1 MESDSLDI
9 IHLFKQANERHSLK
23 QMFKV
28 WLSKRQLEDGEN
40 MYGVHYMEAV
50 ADKEKR
56 QAVLKKLSPQ
66 AYALVAVLRHRQ
78 GLRYKINPEEPT
90 SPLAMED
97 LGQRSICIMRCCEL
111 QYHAGADT
119 RGLDLSH
126 IAELHY
132 YGVAFFTDP
141 SLWPPGVF
149 TENHLEGEIILAPF
163 FDKDDI
169 PLPEPRIEN
178 ITSYDLPENVN
189 PEFSGKMCRWLDSFL
204 SLAEKGYLRYSN
216 LHRFYAF
223 SRDMLEKRFANV
235 KDRDLLFEYILR
247 FGIDSRILCMDSSG
261 VIAPGP
267 NLSKFRLLPLGAQM
281 KKYVE
286 WRNTCPSVWNNEKG
300 EHRIASLELYLVH
313 IYTRLLRQYAGHWL
327 SVDEVLE
334 VIEREIKDCYSVG
347 GKKKIW
353 GWESAK
359 LKECTKEEMRHIFD
373 HELKQRFFIPGIT
386 YHCTTSEG
394 KEFVTLTELGEAIV
408 CDAPIPSY
416 DSSKDQLLVKN
427 DFEIVLINSG
437 RWDYVRYFLSL
448 FMDMDPK
455 STHDSSLFYLKQK
468 NIRDAASLGRPV
480 SMLIDFLKK
489 HATAPIPENVLTT
502 LRDWVMGEVTLHKDA
517 CFFAFDKPED
527 AQRLL
532 QKYPKA
538 FSLMG
543 DNMLL
548 CYMSD
553 DSIMKLMNSNRISAV
568 DYSIPVTGSITVT
581 RDNEVIF
588 NHSNDFRIKALGLEI
603 ADKTTDEKGR
613 EHYFLSHDKLAAIQN
628 PKIFY
633 QRLSRLFSSDTDMV
647 MKLRIMRSMGLF
659 SSRGNVTVLMNCPT
673 QTKQQLQRHIS
684 WYRNFSAQV
693 GLGQFVVKE
702 ESLNEVRQAMTK
714 ITDKRAVLQ
723 TFQL

>member
-66 AYALVAVLRHRQ
+66 AYALVSVLRHRF
-78 GLRYKINPEEPT
+78 GLRYKIDPNEPT

-97 LGQRSICIMRCCEL
+97 VGQRNACVMRCCEL
-111 QYHAGADT
+111 QFNAGAYAK
-119 RGLDLSH
+119 GLNLSH
-126 IAELHY
+126 IAELHQ

-149 TENHLEGEIILAPF
+149 TREHMEGEIILAPF
-163 FDKDDI
+163 FDNDEI
-169 PLPEPRIEN
+169 PLPEQRLEDITCYDFPEN
-178 ITSYDLPENVN
+178 IN

-216 LHRFYAF
+216 LRRFYAF
-223 SRDMLEKRFANV
+223 SRDMLEKHFANV
-235 KDRDLLFEYILR
+235 KDRDLFFEYVLR

-286 WRNTCPSVWNNEKG
+286 WRNACPSVWNNESDS
-300 EHRIASLELYLVH
+300 RVTSLELYLVS

-327 SVDEVLE
+327 SVDEVVEL
-334 VIEREIKDCYSVG
+334 IEREVKSCYSVG
-347 GKKKIW
+347 VKKKTW
-353 GWESAK
+353 GWDGAN
-359 LKECTKEEMRHIFD
+359 LKVCTVEETRQIFN

-386 YHCTTSEG
+386 YHCTKDGREY
-394 KEFVTLTELGEAIV
+394 VTLTELGLAIV
-408 CDAPIPSY
+408 CGAPIPSY
-416 DSSKDQLLVKN
+416 DSSKLQLVVKN
-427 DFEIVLINSG
+427 DFEVVVINSG

-455 STHDSSLFYLKQK
+455 SNHASSLFYLKQK

-489 HATAPIPENVLTT
+489 HATAPIPENVLAT
-502 LRDWVMGEVTLHKDA
+502 LKDWVMGEVTLHKDA

-543 DNMLL
+543 KNMLL

-553 DSIMKLMNSNRISAV
+553 ENIMKLMNSNRIAAV
-568 DYSIPVTGSITVT
+568 DYSIPVTGTITVT
-581 RDNEVIF
+581 RDNEVMF

-603 ADKTTDEKGR
+603 ADETTDEKGR
-613 EHYFLSHDKLAAIQN
+613 KRYYLSHDKLAAIQN

-633 QRLSRLFSSDTDMV
+633 QRLSRLFSSDTDMI

-659 SSRGNVTVLMNCPT
+659 YSRGAVTVLMNCPT

-702 ESLNEVRQAMTK
+702 ESLAEVRQAMTK
-714 ITDKRAVLQ
+714 IEDKRAVLQ

>member
-50 ADKEKR
+50 ADKDKR

-66 AYALVAVLRHRQ
+66 AYALVSVLRHRF

-97 LGQRSICIMRCCEL
+97 VGQRSACIMRCCEL
-111 QYHAGADT
+111 QFNAGAYT
-119 RGLDLSH
+119 KGLNLSH

-141 SLWPPGVF
+141 SLWPPGVL
-149 TENHLEGEIILAPF
+149 TKDHMEGEIILAPF
-163 FDKDDI
+163 FDNDEI
-169 PLPEPRIEN
+169 PLPEPRLDD
-178 ITSYDLPENVN
+178 ITCYDLPENIN

-216 LHRFYAF
+216 LRRFYAF
-223 SRDMLEKRFANV
+223 SRDMLEKHFANV
-235 KDRDLLFEYILR
+235 KDRDLLFEYVLR

-286 WRNTCPSVWNNEKG
+286 WRNTCPSVWNNECDC
-300 EHRIASLELYLVH
+300 RVTSLELYLVN
-313 IYTRLLRQYAGHWL
+313 IYTRLLKQYAGHWL
-327 SVDEVLE
+327 SVDEVIE
-334 VIEREIKDCYSVG
+334 VIEKEGKSCCSVG
-347 GKKKIW
+347 EKKKTW
-353 GWESAK
+353 GWDGAS
-359 LKECTKEEMRHIFD
+359 LRLCTMEETRQIFD

-386 YHCTTSEG
+386 YHCTTKDG
-394 KEFVTLTELGEAIV
+394 KEYVTLTELGEAIV
-408 CDAPIPSY
+408 CGAPIPSY
-416 DSSKDQLLVKN
+416 DSSKLQLVVKN
-427 DFEIVLINSG
+427 DFEIVVINSG

-455 STHDSSLFYLKQK
+455 SNHASSLFYLKQK

-489 HATAPIPENVLTT
+489 HATAPIPDNVLTT
-502 LRDWVMGEVTLHKDA
+502 LKDWVMGEVTLHKDA

-532 QKYPKA
+532 QKYHKA

-543 DNMLL
+543 KNMLL

-553 DSIMKLMNSNRISAV
+553 ENIMKLMNSNRIAAV
-568 DYSIPVTGSITVT
+568 DYSIPVTGTITVT
-581 RDNEVIF
+581 RDNEVMF

-603 ADKTTDEKGR
+603 ADETTDEKGR
-613 EHYFLSHDKLAAIQN
+613 KRYYLSHDKLAAIQN

-633 QRLSRLFSSDTDMV
+633 QRLSRLFSSDTDMI

-659 SSRGNVTVLMNCPT
+659 YTRGAVTVLMNCPT

>member
-66 AYALVAVLRHRQ
+66 AYALVSVLRHRF

-97 LGQRSICIMRCCEL
+97 VGQRNACIMRCCEL
-111 QYHAGADT
+111 QFNACAYAK
-119 RGLDLSH
+119 GLNLSH
-126 IAELHY
+126 IAELHQ

-149 TENHLEGEIILAPF
+149 TREHMEGEIILAPF
-163 FDKDDI
+163 FDNDEI
-169 PLPEPRIEN
+169 PLPEQRLEDITCYDFPEN
-178 ITSYDLPENVN
+178 IN

-216 LHRFYAF
+216 LRRFYAF
-223 SRDMLEKRFANV
+223 SRDMLEKHFANV
-235 KDRDLLFEYILR
+235 KDRDLFFEYVLR

-286 WRNTCPSVWNNEKG
+286 WRNACPSVWNNESDS
-300 EHRIASLELYLVH
+300 RVTSLELYLVS

-327 SVDEVLE
+327 SVDEVVEL
-334 VIEREIKDCYSVG
+334 IEREVKSCYSVG
-347 GKKKIW
+347 VKKKTW
-353 GWESAK
+353 GWDGAN
-359 LKECTKEEMRHIFD
+359 LKVCTVEETRQIFN

-386 YHCTTSEG
+386 YHCTKDGREY
-394 KEFVTLTELGEAIV
+394 VTLTELGLAIV
-408 CDAPIPSY
+408 CGAPIPSY
-416 DSSKDQLLVKN
+416 DSSKLQLVVKN
-427 DFEIVLINSG
+427 DFEIVVINSG

-455 STHDSSLFYLKQK
+455 SNHASSLFYLKQK

-489 HATAPIPENVLTT
+489 HATAPIPENVLAT
-502 LRDWVMGEVTLHKDA
+502 LKDWVMGEVTLHKDA

-543 DNMLL
+543 KNMLL

-553 DSIMKLMNSNRISAV
+553 ENIMKLMNSNRIAAV
-568 DYSIPVTGSITVT
+568 DYSIPVTGTITVT
-581 RDNEVIF
+581 RDNEVMF

-603 ADKTTDEKGR
+603 ADETTDEKGR
-613 EHYFLSHDKLAAIQN
+613 KRYYLSHDKLAAIQN

-633 QRLSRLFSSDTDMV
+633 QRLSRLFSSDTDMI

-659 SSRGNVTVLMNCPT
+659 YSRGAVTVLMNCPT

-702 ESLNEVRQAMTK
+702 ESLAEVRQAMTK
-714 ITDKRAVLQ
+714 IEDKRAVLQ

>member
-1 MESDSLDI
+1 MESDSLDF

-23 QMFKV
+23 QMYKI

-66 AYALVAVLRHRQ
+66 AYALVSVLRHRF
-78 GLRYKINPEEPT
+78 GLRYKVNPEEPT

-97 LGQRSICIMRCCEL
+97 VGQRDACIMRCCEL
-111 QYHAGADT
+111 QFNAGAYAKD
-119 RGLDLSH
+119 LNLSH

-132 YGVAFFTDP
+132 YGVAFFTDHR
-141 SLWPPGVF
+141 LWPPGVF
-149 TENHLEGEIILAPF
+149 TKDHMEGEIILAPF
-163 FDKDDI
+163 FENDEI
-169 PLPEPRIEN
+169 PLPGPRLED
-178 ITSYDLPENVN
+178 ITCHDLPENVN
-189 PEFSGKMCRWLDSFL
+189 PEFSGKMCRWIDSFL
-204 SLAEKGYLRYSN
+204 SLAEKGFLRYSN
-216 LHRFYAF
+216 LRRFYAF

-235 KDRDLLFEYILR
+235 KDRDLFFEYVLR

-286 WRNTCPSVWNNEKG
+286 WRNTCPSVWNNESDS
-300 EHRIASLELYLVH
+300 RVTSLELYLVS

-327 SVDEVLE
+327 SVDEVVEL
-334 VIEREIKDCYSVG
+334 IEREVKSCYSVG
-347 GKKKIW
+347 EKKKTW
-353 GWESAK
+353 GWDGAN
-359 LKECTKEEMRHIFD
+359 LKVCTVEETRQIFN

-386 YHCTTSEG
+386 YHCTKDGREY
-394 KEFVTLTELGEAIV
+394 VTLTELGLAIV
-408 CDAPIPSY
+408 CGAPIPSY
-416 DSSKDQLLVKN
+416 DSSKLQLVVKN
-427 DFEIVLINSG
+427 DFEVVVINSG

-455 STHDSSLFYLKQK
+455 SNHASSLFYLKQK

-489 HATAPIPENVLTT
+489 HATAPIPENVLAT
-502 LRDWVMGEVTLHKDA
+502 LKDWVMGEVTLHKDA

-543 DNMLL
+543 KNMLL

-553 DSIMKLMNSNRISAV
+553 ENIMKLMNSNRIAAV
-568 DYSIPVTGSITVT
+568 DYSIPVTGTITVT
-581 RDNEVIF
+581 RDNEVMF

-603 ADKTTDEKGR
+603 ADETTDEKGR
-613 EHYFLSHDKLAAIQN
+613 KRYYLSHDKLAAIQN

-633 QRLSRLFSSDTDMV
+633 QRLSRLFSSDTDMI

-659 SSRGNVTVLMNCPT
+659 YSRGAVTVLMNCPT

>member
-66 AYALVAVLRHRQ
+66 AYALVSVLRHRF

-97 LGQRSICIMRCCEL
+97 VGQRNACVMRCCEL
-111 QYHAGADT
+111 QFNAGAYAK
-119 RGLDLSH
+119 GLNLSH
-126 IAELHY
+126 IAELHQ

-149 TENHLEGEIILAPF
+149 TREHMEGEIILAPF
-163 FDKDDI
+163 FDNDEI
-169 PLPEPRIEN
+169 PLPEQRLEDITCYDFPEN
-178 ITSYDLPENVN
+178 IN

-216 LHRFYAF
+216 LRRFYAF
-223 SRDMLEKRFANV
+223 SRDMLEKHFANV
-235 KDRDLLFEYILR
+235 KDRDLLFEYVLR

-286 WRNTCPSVWNNEKG
+286 WRNTCPSVWNNESDS
-300 EHRIASLELYLVH
+300 RVTSLELYLVN

-327 SVDEVLE
+327 SVDEVIELFEKE
-334 VIEREIKDCYSVG
+334 VKSCCSVG
-347 GKKKIW
+347 EKKKTW
-353 GWESAK
+353 GWDGAS
-359 LKECTKEEMRHIFD
+359 LRLCTMEETRQIFD

-386 YHCTTSEG
+386 YHCTKDG
-394 KEFVTLTELGEAIV
+394 KEYVTLTELGEAIV

-416 DSSKDQLLVKN
+416 DSSKLQLVVKN
-427 DFEIVLINSG
+427 DFEIVVINSG

-455 STHDSSLFYLKQK
+455 SNHASSLFYLKQK

-489 HATAPIPENVLTT
+489 HATAPIPDNVLTT
-502 LRDWVMGEVTLHKDA
+502 LKDWVMGEVTLHKDA

-543 DNMLL
+543 NNMLL

-553 DSIMKLMNSNRISAV
+553 ENIMRLMNSNRIAAV
-568 DYSIPVTGSITVT
+568 DYSIPVTGTITVT
-581 RDNEVIF
+581 RDNEVMF

-603 ADKTTDEKGR
+603 ADETTDEKGR
-613 EHYFLSHDKLAAIQN
+613 KHYYLSHDKLAAIQN

-659 SSRGNVTVLMNCPT
+659 YSRGTVTVLMNCPT

-702 ESLNEVRQAMTK
+702 ESLAEVRQAMTK
-714 ITDKRAVLQ
+714 IEDKRAVLQ

>member
-1 MESDSLDI
+1 
-9 IHLFKQANERHSLK
+9 
-23 QMFKV
+23 
-28 WLSKRQLEDGEN
+28 
-40 MYGVHYMEAV
+40 
-50 ADKEKR
+50 
-56 QAVLKKLSPQ
+56 
-66 AYALVAVLRHRQ
+66 
-78 GLRYKINPEEPT
+78 
-90 SPLAMED
+90 
-97 LGQRSICIMRCCEL
+97 
-111 QYHAGADT
+111 
-119 RGLDLSH
+119 
-126 IAELHY
+126 
-132 YGVAFFTDP
+132 
-141 SLWPPGVF
+141 
-149 TENHLEGEIILAPF
+149 
-163 FDKDDI
+163 
-169 PLPEPRIEN
+169 
-178 ITSYDLPENVN
+178 
-189 PEFSGKMCRWLDSFL
+189 
-204 SLAEKGYLRYSN
+204 
-216 LHRFYAF
+216 
-223 SRDMLEKRFANV
+223 MLEKHFANV
-235 KDRDLLFEYILR
+235 KDRDLLFEYVLR

-286 WRNTCPSVWNNEKG
+286 WRNTCPSVWNNECDC
-300 EHRIASLELYLVH
+300 RVTSLELYLVN
-313 IYTRLLRQYAGHWL
+313 IYTRLLKQYAGHWL
-327 SVDEVLE
+327 SVDEVIE
-334 VIEREIKDCYSVG
+334 VIEKEGKSCCSVG
-347 GKKKIW
+347 EKKKTW
-353 GWESAK
+353 GWDGAS
-359 LKECTKEEMRHIFD
+359 LRLCTMEETRQIFD

-386 YHCTTSEG
+386 YHCTKDG
-394 KEFVTLTELGEAIV
+394 KEYVTLTELGEAIV
-408 CDAPIPSY
+408 CGAPIPSY
-416 DSSKDQLLVKN
+416 DSSKLQLVVKN
-427 DFEIVLINSG
+427 DFEIVVINSG

-455 STHDSSLFYLKQK
+455 SNHASSLFYLKQK

-489 HATAPIPENVLTT
+489 HATAPIPDNVLAT
-502 LRDWVMGEVTLHKDA
+502 LKDWVMGEVTLHKDA

-543 DNMLL
+543 NNMLL

-553 DSIMKLMNSNRISAV
+553 ENIMKLMNSNRIAAV
-568 DYSIPVTGSITVT
+568 DYSIPVTGTITVT
-581 RDNEVIF
+581 RDNEVMF

-603 ADKTTDEKGR
+603 ADETTDEKGR
-613 EHYFLSHDKLAAIQN
+613 KHYYLSHDKLAAIQN

-659 SSRGNVTVLMNCPT
+659 YSRGTVTVLMNCPT

-702 ESLNEVRQAMTK
+702 ESLAEVRQAMTK

>member
-9 IHLFKQANERHSLK
+9 IHLFKQADEKHSIK
-23 QMFKV
+23 QMFRH
-28 WLSKRQLEDGEN
+28 WLSKKQLEDGEN

-50 ADKEKR
+50 SDPKKR

-66 AYALVAVLRHRQ
+66 AYALVSVLRNCK
-78 GLRYKINPEEPT
+78 GLRYKADPENPD
-90 SPLAMED
+90 SPLAMHDYGVREN
-97 LGQRSICIMRCCEL
+97 CVMRCYEL
-111 QYHAGADT
+111 QLHAGAYT
-119 RGLDLSH
+119 VGLDTSH
-126 IAELHY
+126 ISELHY

-149 TENHLEGEIILAPF
+149 SKTHLEADIILAPF

-169 PLPEPRIEN
+169 PLPDSRIDNLEPYELPQN
-178 ITSYDLPENVN
+178 IN
-189 PEFSGKMCRWLDSFL
+189 PEFSGKMCRWLDSFM
-204 SLAEKGYLRYSN
+204 SLAEKGCLRYSN
-216 LHRFYAF
+216 LNHFYAF
-223 SRDMLEKRFANV
+223 SRDMLEKHFSGV
-235 KDRDLLFEYILR
+235 KDRDLLFEYLLR
-247 FGIDSRILCMDSSG
+247 FGMDNKILCMDSSG

-267 NLSKFRLLPLGAQM
+267 NLAKFRLLPLGAQM
-281 KKYVE
+281 KLYFE
-286 WRNTCPSVWNNEKG
+286 WRNTCPSFWRGEKRYDHI
-300 EHRIASLELYLVH
+300 ECLELYLVH
-313 IYTRLLRQYAGHWL
+313 IYSRLLKEFAGKWL
-327 SVDEVLE
+327 SVDEVLSTMALE
-334 VIEREIKDCYSVG
+334 VRDCFSMGKCKKDWEWKDIVLGEFTVPQLRE
-347 GKKKIW
+347 
-353 GWESAK
+353 
-359 LKECTKEEMRHIFD
+359 IFD
-373 HELKQRFFIPGIT
+373 HELKQRFFIPGLT
-386 YHCTTSEG
+386 YHVTTEDG
-394 KEFVTLTELGEAIV
+394 REFVTLTELGEAIIG
-408 CDAPIPSY
+408 DAPIPSY
-416 DSSKDQLLVKN
+416 DDSKIQLLVKN

-455 STHDSSLFYLKQK
+455 SNHASSLFYLKQK

-489 HATAPIPENVLTT
+489 YATAPIPENVLTT
-502 LRDWVMGEVTLHKDA
+502 LKDWVMGEVTLHKDA
-517 CFFAFDKPED
+517 CFFAFDRPED
-527 AQRLL
+527 AKRLL
-532 QKYPKA
+532 QKYPRS

-543 DNMLL
+543 NNMLL

-553 DSIMKLMNSNRISAV
+553 DNIMKLMNSNRIAAV
-568 DYSIPVTGSITVT
+568 DYSIPVTGTITVT

-588 NHSNDFRIKALGLEI
+588 SHSNDFRIRALGLEI
-603 ADKTTDEKGR
+603 ADETTDEKGR
-613 EHYFLSHDKLAAIQN
+613 KRYFLSHDKLAAIQN

-647 MKLRIMRSMGLF
+647 MKLRIMRGMGLF
-659 SSRGNVTVLMNCPT
+659 TSRGSVTVLMNCPT

-702 ESLNEVRQAMTK
+702 ESLAEVRQAMTK